1 MPRIRQNL
9 AVINEEPVYHILQS
23 RIHLIPKQSGQEFCQ
38 QYIQNPLQTPLTTHT
53 TAVQKYLSEEITA
66 LLLLASSNAASST
79 SKASKDSVDI
89 YFLCNKSFQKYGL
102 KRHQFYSKKT

>member
-53 TAVQKYLSEEITA
+53 TLVQQSLSEKITTS
-66 LLLLASSNAASST
+66 LASSNAASST
-79 SKASKDSVDI
+79 SIASTGYVDI
-89 YFLCNKSFQKYGL
+89 CFMCNKTFQKSGL
-102 KRHQFYSKKT
+102 KRPQYY